1 MSPRVQHCY
10 KAAVTRA
17 LPISPARAHQEVLG
31 SMPGT
36 SHHLALRATSGRGRA
51 PVHKNELE
59 AGLCQSRQEDKKYQV
74 KLLVKPIVV
83 RRVATAMPG
92 RANPKRKGAHAS

>member
-1 MSPRVQHCY
+1 M
-10 KAAVTRA
+10 
-17 LPISPARAHQEVLG
+17 
-31 SMPGT
+31 
-36 SHHLALRATSGRGRA
+36 

-74 KLLVKPIVV
+74 KLLNKPIVV

-92 RANPKRKGAHAS
+92 RANPQEKGAHASLVNGSSGAVPQPAAACSTSS